1 MIIIRVKFV
10 VVFLLVFSIID
21 VISFNLRIFNVFEIV
36 LLVSLIVKGK
46 KDIYILLYVFVII
59 ISVLC
64 V

>member
-1 MIIIRVKFV
+1 MIIRVKFV